1 MSDLIYTVLYNHH
14 AYKAELVKEE
24 AFKKAMEHLPVEQ
37 RARALSMHYEM
48 KERMR
53 KEKQEERRHQELCDA
68 IRSTKPT
75 GQSNALWFL
84 LGMGIGK

>member
-1 MSDLIYTVLYNHH
+1 MIYEILSAKH
-14 AYKAELVKEE
+14 AYEKEVE
-24 AFKKAMEHLPVEQ
+24 QDKQFKKAIEHLPVEQ
-37 RARALSMHYEM
+37 RDRALSIHYEM

-53 KEKQEERRHQELCDA
+53 KERQEERRHQELCDA

-84 LGMGIGK
+84 LGIAAGK